1 MYLIMKYFTLEE
13 MYKSQTAVRM
23 GIQNMPNEAE
33 RASVEWNLQYLIGTV
48 LDPLRKFMNTP
59 ILVTSGYRC
68 KELNAKVGGVQ
79 NSQHMK
85 GEAADI
91 TINGA
96 KCTDLLQMA
105 GFIECYCDYDQLIV
119 YRPQKFIHVSTKMVG
134 NRHELIIK

>member
-1 MYLIMKYFTLEE
+1 MYIIMKYFTLEE
-13 MYKSQTAVRM
+13 MYRSEIAVRM
-23 GIQNMPNEAE
+23 GIENIPSDAE
-33 RASVEWNLQYLIGTV
+33 KVSVEWNLQYLVGTV
-48 LDPLRKFMNTP
+48 LDPLRKFMNAP

-68 KELNAKVGGVQ
+68 RELNAKVGGVQ

-91 TINGA
+91 TIAGA
-96 KCTDLLQMA
+96 KCTDLLRMA

-134 NRHELIIK
+134 NRHEFIIK